1 MTKRIRSLILAMPL
15 RATQLLKDH
24 RSPTQYNMASQ
35 SLVRRPTDQEL
46 MPPPPTKRIK
56 RPPKVLDEDTYTD
69 ALSKI
74 IARDFFPGLLEARA
88 QQEYLDA
95 LSSNDREWIASA
107 SRRLT
112 KLMRTTTAA
121 PIDTPRGE
129 VGDTPAS
136 VMTTTETVTSTMSST
151 IKVDLDMSLG
161 TFQAKYT
168 SEDNESFNKLL
179 DKHNSKRAERYA
191 WMWAGNRIP
200 SSRQIMQQERK
211 RQIADAQGGDDTTSK
226 SRLLIEASDDRKAMP
241 DTWNAKPDNQFFF
254 APEGVEDEY
263 ETVQQ
268 NAESQS
274 KAPPKV
280 VIYDN
285 TRLPPP
291 RTESHSS
298 IPPSPSLSAIRDAI
312 AGHPR
317 PTESEVDYPGGSTPR
332 VNGYA
337 FVDDEP
343 TAAEL
348 GHASALLKSGG
359 SGDATP
365 NPFKIR
371 AQSKRES
378 LHHRIVDRVA
388 KRNRAAARPAAR
400 VLRTPTSAFS
410 GSPTVGGDLTPAAQ
424 SLWKSIETPS
434 GSLGGGAFGTPSR
447 QGPSINPRWTP
458 TPKKRSSK
466 KSMI

>member
-1 MTKRIRSLILAMPL
+1 MP
-15 RATQLLKDH
+15 
-24 RSPTQYNMASQ
+24 
-35 SLVRRPTDQEL
+35 
-46 MPPPPTKRIK
+46 PPPPTKRVK

-74 IARDFFPGLLEARA
+74 IARDFFPGLLEAQT

-95 LSSNDREWIASA
+95 LSSNDREWIARA
-107 SRRLT
+107 GRRLT
-112 KLMRTTTAA
+112 ELMTPSSNRGRRGTSLARSTAA
-121 PIDTPRGE
+121 PIETPRGE

-136 VMTTTETVTSTMSST
+136 VMSSRTTETVTSTSSST
-151 IKVDLDMSLG
+151 VKVDLDMSLG
-161 TFQAKYT
+161 NFQAKYT
-168 SEDNESFNKLL
+168 SEDNESFNKIL

-191 WMWAGNRIP
+191 WMWAGNKIP
-200 SSRQIMQQERK
+200 SSRQIMQRERK
-211 RQIADAQGGDDTTSK
+211 WQIADAQGGDDAASK
-226 SRLLIEASDDRKAMP
+226 SRLLIEAPDDRKAMP

-254 APEGVEDEY
+254 APEGVEDDY

-274 KAPPKV
+274 KAPPKA

-291 RTESHSS
+291 PTEPHSS

-317 PTESEVDYPGGSTPR
+317 PTESEVEYPGGSTPR

-371 AQSKRES
+371 EQSKRES
-378 LHHRIVDRVA
+378 LHHRVVDRVA

-400 VLRTPTSAFS
+400 LLRTPTSAFS
-410 GSPTVGGDLTPAAQ
+410 SSPAVGGDLTPAAQ
-424 SLWKSIETPS
+424 SLWNSIETPTS
-434 GSLGGGAFGTPSR
+434 SLGGGAFGTPSR
-447 QGPSINPRWTP
+447 KGPSINPRWTP
-458 TPKKRSSK
+458 TPKRRSSK
-466 KSMI
+466 RSMK